1 MSILALIK
9 LLLIDKITKIT
20 VNYLIISLDS
30 SNKIAYAFLNLCR
43 LSLTVGQQIL
53 LLIVHKIHDGD
64 FEDMIDNFYDKLF
77 IYIIGKYTFVN
88 YILFDIVMSIIFLLP
103 DILDILDVF
112 TNNIM
117 EIISDTSNLA
127 NIEEI
132 LDFSDISG
140 ISKMLDISNK
150 DFEKFLQVGFD
161 KLKEI
166 NYFKDLKVLFIYIF

>member
-30 SNKIAYAFLNLCR
+30 SNKIA
-43 LSLTVGQQIL
+43 
-53 LLIVHKIHDGD
+53 
-64 FEDMIDNFYDKLF
+64 
-77 IYIIGKYTFVN
+77 YTFVN